1 MGGIISSIASSLTLC
16 LGYCACQSAS
26 SLCEACFGYS
36 DPSSTGRKRS
46 ILLLAMT
53 VALALYFQYSFA
65 PSIQDG
71 NSVLKIPYIGT
82 RIKNAW
88 NDQCLALF
96 QNDAD
101 LLLKCQGHAGVYRAT
116 FVSSL
121 FFACM
126 AIATKF
132 NSAINRSAW
141 PAKYTL
147 FLILVFGTMFLYN
160 SPLFFGPFIFLS
172 RIGATLFLIMQQI
185 ILIDLAYA
193 WNETWVENSVN
204 ADSIDYGSGSKWL
217 IAIVLAI
224 VVLYSGCLVAFILL
238 FQNFTGC
245 PTNTALIWVTLL
257 LIVGI
262 TTIQLN
268 SEGGNLLTS
277 AVLST
282 YAVYLLISA
291 VSHNPNAECNPFIGD
306 SGSFE
311 IVIGL
316 FLTFLSLV
324 WTGWS
329 WTDERIL
336 TTTGMKE
343 NPNPPSSSPANDRMR
358 RPLDGLDIPMLE
370 EQSNYVGGVVM
381 DSAGDEATMMM
392 ENNDEMWK
400 LNVVLMLVSC
410 WITVSLTGWGT
421 VRVQEEI
428 LNEWL
433 IIISQ
438 WVALGLYAW
447 TLAAPMLFP
456 DRDFS

>member
-1 MGGIISSIASSLTLC
+1 
-16 LGYCACQSAS
+16 
-26 SLCEACFGYS
+26 
-36 DPSSTGRKRS
+36 
-46 ILLLAMT
+46 MT

-65 PSIQDG
+65 PSLQQ
-71 NSVLKIPYIGT
+71 NTNFLLKIPYIGT
-82 RIKNAW
+82 RIQNAW
-88 NDQCLALF
+88 NDQCLEFF
-96 QNDAD
+96 QDDAD

-132 NSAINRSAW
+132 NSAVNRSAW

-147 FLILVFGTMFLYN
+147 FLILVFSTLFLYN
-160 SPLFFGPFIFLS
+160 SPLFFGPFIALS
-172 RIGATLFLIMQQI
+172 RIGATLFLILQQI
-185 ILIDLAYA
+185 ILIDLAYK

-224 VVLYSGCLVAFILL
+224 IVLYSGCLVAFILL

-245 PTNTALIWVTLL
+245 PTNTALIWVTLF

-262 TTIQLN
+262 TAIQLN

-291 VSHNPNAECNPFIGD
+291 VSHNPNAECNPFMGD
-306 SGSFE
+306 NGSFE

-316 FLTFLSLV
+316 CLTFVSCV

-329 WTDERIL
+329 WTDERIF
-336 TTTGMKE
+336 TTTGMKQ
-343 NPNPPSSSPANDRMR
+343 NPNPPTSTSSLSPETSRNRNR
-358 RPLDGLDIPMLE
+358 NRPLDGLDIPMLE

-381 DSAGDEATMMM
+381 DSS
-392 ENNDEMWK
+392 DEMNGMVMEHNEELWK

-421 VRVQEEI
+421 VRVQE
-428 LNEWL
+428 
-433 IIISQ
+433 
-438 WVALGLYAW
+438 G
-447 TLAAPMLFP
+447 
-456 DRDFS
+456 R